1 MGDVQKLHKV
11 NIDNID
17 VAFVKQIKNDQIL
30 GKPIE
35 ITKGHYETKE
45 YPDC

>member
-17 VAFVKQIKNDQIL
+17 VAFVKQIKNDQIIL
-30 GKPIE
+30 KIPGKTIE
-35 ITKGHYETKE
+35 IK
-45 YPDC
+45 